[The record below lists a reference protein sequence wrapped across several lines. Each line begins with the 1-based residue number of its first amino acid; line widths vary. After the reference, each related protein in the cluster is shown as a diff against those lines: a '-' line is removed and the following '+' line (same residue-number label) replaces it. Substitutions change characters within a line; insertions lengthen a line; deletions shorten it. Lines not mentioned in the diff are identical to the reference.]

1 MVFDCLLL
9 LFLFENLLQFLGEI
23 EDKVFIQSKIAL
35 APMIPT
41 EALCVLIEKLID
53 QFLEIV
59 VVHL

>member
-1 MVFDCLLL
+1 
-9 LFLFENLLQFLGEI
+9 
-23 EDKVFIQSKIAL
+23 
-35 APMIPT
+35 MIPT